1 MASDADFLAGLPSA
15 FSYTE
20 AKQVGLSDRRLYA
33 LRDVG
38 AIEQIGRGLFRHPGI
53 VADPDLQEIANR
65 ASDAT
70 LCLGTAL
77 ARHGLSDEIPAV
89 IDVALPRTRR
99 LPRVTP
105 PVRWHRFDPD
115 TFFVGR
121 DTVAVD
127 NNLAI
132 GIYNPE
138 RSICD
143 AFRLRHL
150 TSDEQAIEAL
160 KRWSR
165 RPGAQPSRLLRM
177 ARRFGPRAE
186 TPIREA
192 LRILL

>member
-1 MASDADFLAGLPSA
+1 MLSKAGLLAGLPSA

-20 AKQVGLSDRRLYA
+20 AKKVGLSDRRIYA

-53 VADPDLQEIANR
+53 AADPDLQEIAHR
-65 ASDAT
+65 ATDAT

-89 IDVALPRTRR
+89 IDIALPRNRR

-105 PVRWHRFDPD
+105 PVRWHRFDAN
-115 TFFVGR
+115 TFSVGH

-127 NNLAI
+127 RDLTI

-150 TSDEQAIEAL
+150 AGDEQAIDAL
-160 KRWSR
+160 KRWLR
-165 RPGAQPSRLLRM
+165 RPEAQPSQLLRM